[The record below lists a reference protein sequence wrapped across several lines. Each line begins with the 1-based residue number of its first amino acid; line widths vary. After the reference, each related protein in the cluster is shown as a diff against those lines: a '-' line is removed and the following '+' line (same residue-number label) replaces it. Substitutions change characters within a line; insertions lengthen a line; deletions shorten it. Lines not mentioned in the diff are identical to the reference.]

1 MAEHDELTEENFFST
16 DDVYKIAALVNEN
29 LAGVVYH
36 YWVNK
41 ASGTPFEVLDWIT
54 LAFKSGNSITFTA
67 GLETD
72 GIRVD
77 EPDFTA
83 ERTKL
88 EAEFEGKVTIESRDV
103 SKHKMWKSAIGQD
116 ITPSLMRFEGRVIND
131 SLVLKFEDADSVEIF
146 LGIEGLEVDF
156 FDEDEDSG
164 MTDVQA

>member
-36 YWVNK
+36 YWINN
-41 ASGTPFEVLDWIT
+41 ANSPAFEVLDYIT
-54 LAFKSGNSITFTA
+54 LAFKSGNSITLTA

-77 EPDFTA
+77 EPDFAA
-83 ERTKL
+83 ERAKL
-88 EAEFEGKVTIESRDV
+88 EADFEGKVTIESRDV
-103 SKHKMWKSAIGQD
+103 SQHKFWKSAIGQD
-116 ITPSLMRFEGRVIND
+116 ITPSLMRFESRVIND
-131 SLVLKFEDADSVEIF
+131 SLVLKFEDADAVEIF